1 MSPKEYASWVF
12 TEDYFKEV
20 PEELARY
27 ARRVEQAIVMAQTDV
42 VSRGVTRDKFRSIHP
57 QKFNRIK

>member
-1 MSPKEYASWVF
+1 MSPKEYAAWVF

-20 PEELARY
+20 PEEFAKY
-27 ARRVEQAIVMAQTDV
+27 ARKVEQAIIMARIDV
-42 VSRGVTRDKFRSIHP
+42 VSRGVTRDKFRSIHS